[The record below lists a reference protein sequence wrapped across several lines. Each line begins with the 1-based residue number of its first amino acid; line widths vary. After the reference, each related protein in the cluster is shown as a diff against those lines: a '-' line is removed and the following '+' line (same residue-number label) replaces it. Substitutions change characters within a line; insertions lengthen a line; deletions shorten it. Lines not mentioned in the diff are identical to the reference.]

1 MDDQLFNLLSGI
13 GGGGSIAAVFFYL
26 WREGRLDN
34 KELRTAA
41 EGAREKQDAKL
52 EKLQARIDELQDKR
66 LNEALSLRLLVESS
80 NAKDDALLAAFK
92 RDAA

>member
-1 MDDQLFNLLSGI
+1 MDDQLFNLLSGL
-13 GGGGSIAAVFFYL
+13 GGGGTVAAVFFYL
-26 WREGRLDN
+26 WREGRLEN
-34 KELRTAA
+34 KDLRAA
-41 EGAREKQDAKL
+41 ADSARERQDARV
-52 EKLQARIDELQDKR
+52 EKMQARIDELQDKR